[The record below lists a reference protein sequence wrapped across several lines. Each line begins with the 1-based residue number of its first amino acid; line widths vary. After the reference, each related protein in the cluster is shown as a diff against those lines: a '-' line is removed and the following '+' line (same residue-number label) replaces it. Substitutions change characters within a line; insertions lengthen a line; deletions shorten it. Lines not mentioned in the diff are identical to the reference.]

1 MHLLCRLLRTAQ
13 VVLMATTATSL
24 FATAEIRAAD
34 PGWGRLKGQF
44 VYNGDP
50 PAREMLTI
58 TKDIEVCSKTP
69 PMSEALLVDS
79 QTHGLANVILWLDPS
94 ANTTVPVHPSYAA
107 TATKKIVLDNSGCRF
122 EPHVC
127 VMRPT
132 QTLVIGNKDEVDHSA
147 AVLLTKNDSFN
158 VVVSKQGQQERH
170 FKFSEKLPAPVVCPI
185 HAWMKGYLIV
195 KDHPYVAVT
204 DAKGEFDLQN
214 VPAGE
219 WTFRVWHELPAYI
232 PEAERN
238 GTAEKWTGGKLTVK
252 IVDGKATA
260 LGTIRLKPELFAG
273 KK

>member
-1 MHLLCRLLRTAQ
+1 MHLLFRLQRTAH
-13 VVLMATTATSL
+13 VVLLVTAATSL
-24 FATAEIRAAD
+24 CAKSQICAAEPA
-34 PGWGRLKGQF
+34 WGHLKGQF
-44 VYNGDP
+44 VYDGDP

-69 PMSEALLVDS
+69 PLSEALLVNA

-94 ANTTVPVHPSYAA
+94 ANTTVPVHPSYVAS
-107 TATKKIVLDNSGCRF
+107 ATKKVLLDNSGCRF

-132 QTLVIGNKDEVDHSA
+132 QTLVIGNRDEVDHSA

-195 KDHPYVAVT
+195 KDHPYVVVT
-204 DAKGEFDLQN
+204 NANGEFELQN
-214 VPAGE
+214 LPEGE
-219 WTFRVWHELPAYI
+219 WTFRLWHELPAYI
-232 PEAERN
+232 TEGERN
-238 GTAEKWTGGKLTVK
+238 GALEKWTGGKMTVK
-252 IVDGKATA
+252 IAAGKTNE
-260 LGTIRLKPELFAG
+260 LGTIRLKPALFAG